1 MHDIVE
7 QQQLL
12 NTYLELLSFK
22 DKYDLCNKTYKVV
35 E

>member
-12 NTYLELLSFK
+12 NTYLEYLIFK
-22 DKYDLCNKTYKVV
+22 YEKDICDLKKLIN
-35 E
+35 